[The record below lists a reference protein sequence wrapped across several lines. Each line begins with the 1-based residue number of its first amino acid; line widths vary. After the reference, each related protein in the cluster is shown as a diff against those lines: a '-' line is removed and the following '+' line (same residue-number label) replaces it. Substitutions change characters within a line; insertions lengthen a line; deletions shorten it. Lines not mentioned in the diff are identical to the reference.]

1 MVKLK
6 TFFLNGQK
14 YKIDQNITLLELLD
28 YFNYNLNLLVIEH
41 NKLLRKTQ
49 NWHRIIINDNDII
62 EIVTIVGG
70 G

>member
-41 NKLLRKTQ
+41 NKLIRKKQ